1 METPE
6 TTTTPAAAK
15 PATKPTSGGT
25 GTTLAY
31 RARVRMYR
39 QGLGDCFLITIPRGS
54 GPPYYMLIDCGVI
67 LGTQNAGDIMTKVVQ
82 DIIATTSG
90 RIDVLVA
97 THEHWDHVSGFGQ
110 AKDLF
115 QKKLQV
121 GEVWLAWTED
131 PNDALARKLRSE
143 HQAMRM
149 ALGMA
154 QTRLRLA
161 GADNTADEVAG
172 MLEFFGAAGSGTTGD
187 ALDVVKG
194 LSSTV
199 RFCRPSD
206 APQPLKGLSV
216 VSYVLGPPP
225 DEAAIH
231 KVDPSKS
238 QPQTYGF
245 AAVSLLMAS
254 MDSAA
259 AFDPLDQIPLSA
271 APQMPF
277 FQTRYWGEDAESTEK
292 DQGWRRIDGSGLESS
307 STLALQLD
315 SATNNTS
322 LVLALELDGGDV
334 LLFAADAQVGNWL
347 SWQDL
352 TWKVD
357 GQQVTGPDLLKRTVL
372 YKVGHHG
379 SHNATLREKGVELMS
394 NLKLALLP
402 VDQEMAVKKSW
413 GNMPLPELLS
423 RLEEK
428 TGGAVIRI
436 DQDLPKGLTQTVTSS
451 DLFYEIEL

>member
-1 METPE
+1 
-6 TTTTPAAAK
+6 
-15 PATKPTSGGT
+15 
-25 GTTLAY
+25 
-31 RARVRMYR
+31 
-39 QGLGDCFLITIPRGS
+39 
-54 GPPYYMLIDCGVI
+54 MLIDCGVV

-90 RIDVLVA
+90 RIDLLAA

-110 AKDLF
+110 AKELF

-131 PNDALARKLRSE
+131 PKDALAQKLRSE
-143 HQAMRM
+143 HQAMRL

-161 GADNTADEVAG
+161 GVDDTADEVAG
-172 MLEFFGAAGSGTTGD
+172 MLEFFGAAGSGTTQD
-187 ALDVVKG
+187 SLEVVKG

-206 APQPLKGLSV
+206 APQPLKGLGV
-216 VSYVLGPPP
+216 VSYVLGPPH
-225 DEAAIH
+225 DEAAIQ
-231 KVDPSKS
+231 KVDPSKKN
-238 QPQTYGF
+238 PQTYGF
-245 AAVSLLMAS
+245 AAANLLMAS
-254 MDSAA
+254 MDPAA
-259 AFDPLDQIPLSA
+259 AFDPLEQIPLSA
-271 APQMPF
+271 AQQMPY
-277 FQTRYWGEDAESTEK
+277 FQTQYWGEDAESTEK
-292 DQGWRRIDGSGLESS
+292 DQGWRRIDGSGLESAS
-307 STLALQLD
+307 GLALQLD

-352 TWKVD
+352 SWQVD
-357 GQQVTGPDLLKRTVL
+357 GKQVTGPDLLNRTVL

-379 SHNATLREKGVELMS
+379 SHNATLREKGLEQMS
-394 NLKLALLP
+394 SLKLALVP
-402 VDQEMAVKKSW
+402 VDRQMAVKKRW

-423 RLEEK
+423 RLEER

-436 DQDLPKGLTQTVTSS
+436 DEDLPKGLPQTVKSS
-451 DLFYEIEL
+451 DLFYEVELS

>member
-1 METPE
+1 MATRKTK
-6 TTTTPAAAK
+6 TTLAAPK
-15 PATKPTSGGT
+15 PATKPKRGGAGAT
-25 GTTLAY
+25 GAY
-31 RARVRMYR
+31 RVRVRMYR
-39 QGLGDCFLITIPRGS
+39 QGLGDCFLITILRGG
-54 GPPYYMLIDCGVI
+54 GPPFYMLIDCGVI

-82 DIIATTSG
+82 DIIATTGG
-90 RIDVLVA
+90 RIDLLVA
-97 THEHWDHVSGFGQ
+97 THEHWDRLSGFVQ
-110 AKDLF
+110 AKELF

-131 PNDALARKLRSE
+131 PKDALAQKLRSE
-143 HQAMRM
+143 HQAMRL
-149 ALGMA
+149 ALRMA

-161 GADNTADEVAG
+161 GVDNTADEVAG

-206 APQPLKGLSV
+206 APQPLKGLPV
-216 VSYVLGPPP
+216 VSYVLGPPH
-225 DEAAIH
+225 DEAAIK

-238 QPQTYGF
+238 TPETYGF
-245 AAVSLLMAS
+245 AAANLLMAG

-259 AFDPLDQIPLSA
+259 AFDPLEQIPLSA
-271 APQMPF
+271 ARQMPL
-277 FQTRYWGEDAESTEK
+277 FQAHYWGEDAESTEK

-307 STLALQLD
+307 SGLVLQLD

-352 TWKVD
+352 SWKVD
-357 GQQVTGPDLLKRTVL
+357 GKQVTGPDLLKRTVL

-379 SHNATLREKGVELMS
+379 SHNATLRDKGVELMS
-394 NLKLALLP
+394 NLKLVLIP
-402 VDQEMAVKKSW
+402 VDHQMAVKKRW

-436 DQDLPKGLTQTVTSS
+436 DEDLPKGLTQTVKSS
-451 DLFYEIEL
+451 DLFYEVEL